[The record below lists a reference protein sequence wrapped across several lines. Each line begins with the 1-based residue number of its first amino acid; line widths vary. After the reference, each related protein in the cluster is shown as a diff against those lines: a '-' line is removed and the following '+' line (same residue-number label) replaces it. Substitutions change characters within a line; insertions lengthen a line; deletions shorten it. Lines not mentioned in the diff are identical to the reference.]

1 MAWTETYHC
10 DVCNSPR
17 NEAGDWW
24 LAWSDLIDSGLDT
37 PHQPLLR
44 LTPWS
49 SRLSQSAEV
58 KHLCGARCAQT
69 MMDRWMR
76 GEGQPQTLRKS
87 PVDVAVHSRQRD
99 SLGSN
104 EPTEHR

>member
-17 NEAGDWW
+17 NEADDWW
-24 LAWSDLIDSGLDT
+24 LAWSEQVHPSGS
-37 PHQPLLR
+37 PSQPMLR
-44 LTPWS
+44 LTPWNAS
-49 SRLSQSAEV
+49 LSQSREV

-76 GEGQPQTLRKS
+76 GEHLPQTPKS
-87 PVDVAVHSRQRD
+87 
-99 SLGSN
+99 L
-104 EPTEHR
+104 